1 MSERPPSPP
10 PPPELARAVELLI
23 EGIARRIVEL
33 ERELA
38 PAAEPHAEQ
47 SPWLSLARA
56 AAYLDWPRQRLYK
69 LTAGGAIPHYKQ
81 EGRLLFRRDEL
92 DTWLSRFAQGDGR

>member
-1 MSERPPSPP
+1 MSGRPQTASL
-10 PPPELARAVELLI
+10 PPELAALEPLLDVL
-23 EGIARRIVEL
+23 ARRIVEL

-56 AAYLDWPRQRLYK
+56 AAYLDWPRQRLYR
-69 LTAGGAIPHYKQ
+69 LTAAGAIPHYKQ

-92 DTWLSRFAQGDGR
+92 DTWLSRHAQGDGR